1 MSEDLSGRV
10 AVVTGASRGIGRA
23 VALRL
28 AALGA
33 KVVVNYHNQSEA
45 AEAVVDCIRSAGGEA
60 LAVKAN
66 VSEPA
71 AAQRLMDE
79 TLAAYGRIDILVNN
93 AGVTR
98 DNLLMRMSEQDW
110 DTVLDINLKGAF
122 NCLKSATKPMM
133 KQRYGRVV
141 NITSVSGLAG
151 NAGQANYS
159 AAKAGLVGLTKA
171 VAKEL
176 GSRNITINAVAPGF
190 IETELTANLADTVMK
205 TAVGLTPLGRLGQP
219 DDVAHAVA
227 FFVSD
232 GASYIT
238 GQVLSV
244 DGGFVMQ

>member
-1 MSEDLSGRV
+1 M
-10 AVVTGASRGIGRA
+10 
-23 VALRL
+23 
-28 AALGA
+28 GA
-33 KVVVNYHNQSEA
+33 KVVVNYHNHPEA
-45 AEAVVDCIRSAGGEA
+45 AEAVVEQIRSAGGEA

-110 DTVLDINLKGAF
+110 DTVMDINLKGAF

-190 IETELTANLADTVMK
+190 IETELTAGLADRSDEDRGEPDAAGAPGAAGRCGACRRLFRFGRGLVYHRSG
-205 TAVGLTPLGRLGQP
+205 AVSGRRLC
-219 DDVAHAVA
+219 HAVA
-227 FFVSD
+227 L
-232 GASYIT
+232 ASIRPAAHWR
-238 GQVLSV
+238 VRCWKKDSAR
-244 DGGFVMQ
+244 